1 MTARLLLVAILLGG
15 APVSK
20 AGNCDFLALTDT
32 LNPPTCVTSP
42 DVSVLCDQFDPSLLA
57 YPGIESQSASVV
69 SVSVL
74 LDYSQFDTICL
85 RGRIARTFVVYD
97 STGASGSCTQHIDV
111 AYQQD
116 YFIRFP
122 NDVIVTSCNGAVGYG
137 QPVFYGE
144 DCELLAVSSEDEVSS
159 VVPDAC
165 FRIQRHWTIINWCT
179 FDPALPLIEVPN
191 PTPNAVAN
199 HPSNLPGP
207 TVSSIQTA
215 GDPWRSTIVK
225 LSPTDPS
232 PTNFSV
238 YYDSNANGY
247 KYTQLIKIVDMQ
259 NPDVV
264 AAPVGEQPVDDL
276 SANNTQ
282 LWNELYWWD
291 NVNSIHDLSEAEADI
306 SIQATDACSDVN
318 IRFQLFLDLDG
329 DGVMETRLDSDE
341 LGAAGLGWNAVPF
354 GNVTGT
360 AQVRQ
365 FDERPVAAADK
376 WGFAIEQTKNG
387 SLTTARLRFNTANA
401 PATYVNPQLPHGTHK
416 IKWFVGDQCG
426 NQTVRE
432 YTIAVRDREEPTVV
446 CINNLSAN
454 IMPTGLIQMWASD
467 FLAYAE
473 DNCTPTAGLAY
484 GIRKAGTGSG
494 FPVDGNGNPVAKVV
508 FDCSELGNQPIELWS
523 IDKAGN
529 ADFCQA
535 NLILQDNM
543 GNCNPGFS
551 DLGGD
556 VYTAS
561 GDPIDEFTLFL
572 TSTPSPFTPPFS
584 YFDFVTGGHYDIPAN
599 LPLPLIGNSVWIS
612 PELDNYP
619 LNGVSTYDL
628 VLIKN
633 HIDGDL
639 PFTSPYQY
647 VAADV
652 NRSGTI
658 TSFDILELRNLIL
671 GIYTEFPNNKSWRFM
686 PASYVFPFPNP
697 LKFPI
702 PDRIILSDL
711 INFKN
716 GGDFIGVKVGD
727 INGSAVPNNM
737 AGSDTR
743 EVAPVKLHVRTD
755 SESNG
760 DLLVHIGFGQ
770 AVSGCQFE
778 LLLDGLQC
786 LEAVPE
792 GDMTAGN
799 IAVSAEGS
807 GIAVSTEAGG
817 DVGFTLRC
825 RQTRQGSLPEQLTLN
840 SRNMRPEAYTGAQI
854 HELVLSFPDITGFE
868 LYQNQPNPFEAG
880 TRIPFNMEADGEAT
894 LRIFDINGRQLLT
907 RTGTCAKGMN
917 YFTADGLPSGVMY
930 YELETGQNKAVRKM
944 IRL

>member
-1 MTARLLLVAILLGG
+1 MATRLLLLATLLGG
-15 APVSK
+15 SLVSK
-20 AGNCDFLALTDT
+20 AENRDFLSLPDT
-32 LNPPTCVTSP
+32 LNPPACVASP

-57 YPGIESQSASVV
+57 YPGIESQSSSVV

-74 LDYSQFDTICL
+74 LDYSLFDTICL

-122 NDVIVTSCNGAVGYG
+122 NDVIVTSCNGAGGYG

-144 DCELLAVSSEDEVSS
+144 DCELLAASSEDEVSS

-191 PTPNAVAN
+191 PTPSAVAN

-259 NPDVV
+259 DPDVV
-264 AAPVGEQPVDDL
+264 AAPVGEQPVNDL
-276 SANNTQ
+276 TVNDAQ

-291 NVNSIHDLSEAEADI
+291 DVNGIHDLSEAEADI

-318 IRFQLFLDLDG
+318 IGFQLFLDLNG

-360 AQVRQ
+360 AQIRQ

-376 WGFAIEQTKNG
+376 WGFAIEQTKSG
-387 SLTTARLRFNTANA
+387 SLTTARLRFNTASA
-401 PATYVNPQLPHGTHK
+401 PATYVSPQLPHGIHK

-426 NQTVRE
+426 NETVRE
-432 YTIAVRDREEPTVV
+432 YTIAVRDRKEPTVV
-446 CINNLSAN
+446 CLNNLSAN
-454 IMPTGLIQMWASD
+454 IMPTGQIQMWASD

-473 DNCTPTAGLAY
+473 DNCTTTAGLAY
-484 GIRKAGTGSG
+484 GIRKAGAGSG

-508 FDCSELGNQPIELWS
+508 FDCSELGNQSIELWS

-543 GNCNPGFS
+543 NNCNPGYS

-556 VYTAS
+556 IYSVG
-561 GDPIDEFTLFL
+561 GDQLQDVVIRLNITTPFLPPI
-572 TSTPSPFTPPFS
+572 S
-584 YFDFVTGGHYDIPAN
+584 YFDVVDGHYD
-599 LPLPLIGNSVWIS
+599 LPFATPILPISDSVRIY
-612 PELDNYP
+612 PEKDDDP

-628 VLIKN
+628 ILIKN
-633 HIDGDL
+633 YIDGTQPL
-639 PFTSPYQY
+639 TPYQMI
-647 VAADV
+647 AADA
-652 NRSGTI
+652 NLSGTI
-658 TSFDILELRNLIL
+658 TSFDILELRKLIL
-671 GIYTEFPNNKSWRFM
+671 GIYNELPNNSSWRFI
-686 PASYVFPFPNP
+686 PANYEFPKPNP
-697 LKFPI
+697 FKFPYPESVSVAEI
-702 PDRIILSDL
+702 R
-711 INFKN
+711 NFKN

-727 INGSAVPNNM
+727 INGSAVPMNT
-737 AGSDTR
+737 AGSEAR
-743 EVAPVKLHVRTD
+743 EADPVKLHVRTD
-755 SESNG
+755 NEANG
-760 DLLVHIGFGQ
+760 DLLVHIGCGQ

-786 LEAVPE
+786 LDAVPE

-799 IAVSAEGS
+799 IVISAEGN
-807 GIAVSTEAGG
+807 GIAVSTETGG

-840 SRNMRPEAYTGAQI
+840 GRNMHPETYTGAQI

-894 LRIFDINGRQLLT
+894 LRVFDINGKQLLT
-907 RTGTCAKGMN
+907 RTGACAKGMN

-930 YELETGQNKAVRKM
+930 YELETGENKAVRKM